1 LNFISKYKHYLITF
15 GIEFLILLLGFII
28 FRVANER
35 MSEIGFSEY
44 TLSRR
49 NISFLQPLLMI
60 GLGVAVPRYVSI
72 HPERNSFLP
81 ASLFL
86 MGLISCFFLLV
97 LSLGAPFFAYLFFGN
112 FQYSSFIFPM
122 TILLIGYG
130 FHGILYGFLR
140 GKKEI
145 YFSNIMQLINIGI
158 LPVLVVFLT
167 HNVLQLLYF
176 NGFMLILNLLIFTS
190 YIFYKRAIEINVEAC
205 KADAIVLLKYGLP
218 RVLGDFALLALL
230 TIPTYLV
237 LNFQK
242 DMLRGGDIAYS
253 ITLFNLVGAAFGPL
267 SLVLLPEIASF
278 LVEKR
283 IDLIRK
289 RFNVFLFVSLFLTL
303 IGYLTFYFFHD
314 FVLNLLLG
322 KKHRKELFEVANIIL
337 LGSFGYVLY
346 IVLRSFLDAIHVK
359 AKNAT
364 NLLIS
369 LGVYCLLILI
379 GFFLNVEMQYY
390 LYFFVISV
398 TLLGILTWVKTYTT
412 LKEMKW

>member
-1 LNFISKYKHYLITF
+1 
-15 GIEFLILLLGFII
+15 
-28 FRVANER
+28 
-35 MSEIGFSEY
+35 
-44 TLSRR
+44 
-49 NISFLQPLLMI
+49 
-60 GLGVAVPRYVSI
+60 
-72 HPERNSFLP
+72 
-81 ASLFL
+81 

-97 LSLGAPFFAYLFFGN
+97 LSLGAPLFAYLFFGN

-158 LPVLVVFLT
+158 LPVTVVFLT

-289 RFNVFLFVSLFLTL
+289 RFNVFVFVSLFLTL